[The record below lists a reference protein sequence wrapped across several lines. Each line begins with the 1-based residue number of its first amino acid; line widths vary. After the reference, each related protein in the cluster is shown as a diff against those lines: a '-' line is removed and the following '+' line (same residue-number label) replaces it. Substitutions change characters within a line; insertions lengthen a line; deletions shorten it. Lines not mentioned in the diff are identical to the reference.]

1 MIDSY
6 ASAGEYDTALRIF
19 CEMQRIHDPDGYTM
33 QSVISSCAG
42 LGALSLNLWAHAYV
56 LKSSDKNMIGEV
68 LVNTSLCDSF
78 KILYDKRYNLFHYP
92 VSDEDAPNYHSI
104 IQNSMDMVYN
114 GEDYNGD
121 RIVHG
126 MISQMDPTLVAYGDK
141 IVAQGGP
148 VHLSNEL
155 RWSTFPATPV
165 VQLGTATRLSARLR
179 NESHVKLKF
188 QMIRQINLLG

>member
-1 MIDSY
+1 MKLYKAILMMEREQQ
-6 ASAGEYDTALRIF
+6 SAAVI
-19 CEMQRIHDPDGYTM
+19 PDNYT
-33 QSVISSCAG
+33 
-42 LGALSLNLWAHAYV
+42 YPFV
-56 LKSSDKNMIGEV
+56 LKACAY
-68 LVNTSLCDSF
+68 LFSLSEG
-78 KILYDKRYNLFHYP
+78 KQTWHTRILYDKRYNLFHYP

-121 RIVHG
+121 RIVSRACQLRDVHG

-179 NESHVKLKF
+179 NEIHVKLKF